1 MNLFTVTFITGIF
14 FLGLGLF
21 FASLPAFA
29 AATLRA
35 FGRSKLMAVLFFG
48 GALVWFLYEISLLG
62 AADFGAYK
70 PWLFGIFGLSGLAA
84 FYYIPDFLA
93 VRGFCALVLL
103 SSRVCLDAAYAQ
115 PQASRLVLVSGVY
128 MMVIL
133 SFYGGAYPYRLRDFA
148 TWASQAP
155 LRLRLLGAGLMSYGA
170 ALWII
175 AFNY

>member
-21 FASLPAFA
+21 FASLPVFA
-29 AATLRA
+29 AAKLQS

-70 PWLFGIFGLSGLAA
+70 PWLLGVFGFSGLAA

-93 VRGFCALVLL
+93 VRGLAGLILL
-103 SSRVCLDAAYAQ
+103 GSRLCLDAAYAQ
-115 PQASRLVLVSGVY
+115 PQTSRLVLVSGIY
-128 MMVIL
+128 LMIL
-133 SFYGGAYPYRLRDFA
+133 LAFYWGAYPYRLRDFA
-148 TWASQAP
+148 TWTSQSP
-155 LRLRLLGAGLMSYGA
+155 LRLRFLGAGLMGYGA